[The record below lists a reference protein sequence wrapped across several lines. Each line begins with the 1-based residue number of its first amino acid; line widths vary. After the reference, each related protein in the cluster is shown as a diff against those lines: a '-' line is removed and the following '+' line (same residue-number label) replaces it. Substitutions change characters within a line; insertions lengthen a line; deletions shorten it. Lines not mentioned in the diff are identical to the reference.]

1 MKDFTA
7 LWFIASMF
15 VMPCVL
21 NLENLWCLLI
31 VMSNIIASF
40 LTFRKHNP
48 EYIN

>member
-1 MKDFTA
+1 MKTFSA
-7 LWFIASMF
+7 IWLIISMF
-15 VMPCVL
+15 AMPCIL